1 MAVSER
7 TVPTV
12 VVSRRARPG
21 FEREFEAWIHRLHTA
36 ANEAPG
42 HLRSDVRA
50 PNERHPDDW
59 TIVYQFESVESR
71 EKWIN
76 SPERR
81 TLLDEGHELVDG
93 EASELP
99 FAPAFVDLVGA
110 TLDWFTASGALPERV
125 RVGESV
131 ALAANVQVLDPGS
144 AAPEP
149 ATPVPDSSVKLPS
162 PAVPGPGTGETS
174 RPDDVREV
182 LALVNAERTAAGV
195 APLTMHP
202 QLTEAALAHAADQY
216 DFNCLTSLTHTGTD
230 GSNPAKRITRTGFLV
245 RTWGENI
252 ACNQRTPA
260 EAMRGWMNSPGHRQ
274 NVLRESFTHIGI
286 SITVDS
292 RGQPY
297 WMQVFGTAL

>member
-1 MAVSER
+1 VAVTMIAALMVPVSLLSAAEPAPLVFNVEGAPPSDDLRTAER
-7 TVPTV
+7 
-12 VVSRRARPG
+12 
-21 FEREFEAWIHRLHTA
+21 
-36 ANEAPG
+36 
-42 HLRSDVRA
+42 LRMTTPV
-50 PNERHPDDW
+50 
-59 TIVYQFESVESR
+59 
-71 EKWIN
+71 
-76 SPERR
+76 
-81 TLLDEGHELVDG
+81 
-93 EASELP
+93 
-99 FAPAFVDLVGA
+99 
-110 TLDWFTASGALPERV
+110 
-125 RVGESV
+125 
-131 ALAANVQVLDPGS
+131 VQVLDPSIASPTPDVPVLDPGI

-149 ATPVPDSSVKLPS
+149 ATPVPDSSVKSPS
-162 PAVPGPGTGETS
+162 PAVPGPGPGETS

-297 WMQVFGTAL
+297 WMQVFGTPL